1 MREIKVLIV
10 DEEPEFTSILVDRL
24 CSWGFA
30 ATAANSR
37 EEVLESLTTFRP
49 GVVVLGLQDRDTKGL
64 DILRM
69 IKALDPAIEVI
80 LLVNKGAAIA
90 GMRGM
95 EQGAADCLS
104 QPIELGVL
112 IDKIRQVTGIG
123 LLR

>member
-37 EEVLESLTTFRP
+37 EEVLESLTAFRP
-49 GVVVLGLQDRDTKGL
+49 EVVVLGLQDRNTKGL

-69 IKALDPAIEVI
+69 IKARLSGHSPCRQGCRHRRD
-80 LLVNKGAAIA
+80 A
-90 GMRGM
+90 GNRTGRG
-95 EQGAADCLS
+95 GLSFLAD
-104 QPIELGVL
+104 
-112 IDKIRQVTGIG
+112 
-123 LLR
+123 